1 VADTIGLSDVSSK
14 DTGKGKELKTGNL
27 KRSYNMAKCK
37 PGQVYDQK
45 LKECR
50 VANQPH
56 KKARTVTEFSP
67 EEKKRAM
74 GRSRTH
80 DTARGKITTPGY
92 YMPDEGTERELKPS
106 EFGGRRRERNR
117 RVQEYRKGTTKAQ
130 IEKKKK
136 AKKEGIY

>member
-1 VADTIGLSDVSSK
+1 
-14 DTGKGKELKTGNL
+14 
-27 KRSYNMAKCK
+27 MAKCK

-56 KKARTVTEFSP
+56 KKARAVTEYSP

-74 GRSRTH
+74 GRSATH
-80 DTARGKITTPGY
+80 KTGRGKITTPGY
-92 YMPDEGTERELKPS
+92 YMPGEGTERELKPS
-106 EFGGRRRERNR
+106 EFGARRRERTK
-117 RVQEYRKGTTKAQ
+117 RVQDYRKGTTKAQ

-136 AKKEGIY
+136 VKKGSTY